1 MNSAGVFTIEAG
13 HPALPGHFPG
23 RPIVPGVVLLDHA
36 VLRIAAAL
44 GLPPHPARL
53 ASVKFL
59 ATVVP
64 NEPVTVRYA
73 SVNPDQGHDGARDG
87 AHGGAHDRTDD
98 RANDSADLK
107 AHHKADPR
115 ADHTV
120 RFELEGPGRTV
131 ASGVLTLPGHA
142 GPTDAAV

>member
-1 MNSAGVFTIEAG
+1 MNSAGVFTIASG

-44 GLPPHPARL
+44 GRSPQPSRL

-64 NEPVTVRYA
+64 NEPVAVRYA
-73 SVNPDQGHDGARDG
+73 CVGDGI
-87 AHGGAHDRTDD
+87 TDH
-98 RANDSADLK
+98 NADDK
-107 AHHKADPR
+107 AAQ
-115 ADHTV
+115 TV
-120 RFELEGPGRTV
+120 RFELEAPGRTV
-131 ASGVLTLPGHA
+131 ASGMLTLPGPA
-142 GPTDAAV
+142 APTDTAV

>member
-44 GLPPHPARL
+44 GLPPQPARL

-73 SVNPDQGHDGARDG
+73 SVSQGQG
-87 AHGGAHDRTDD
+87 DD
-98 RANDSADLK
+98 RADDGAGDRANGSADRK
-107 AHHKADPR
+107 AGHKAGHQAGHQ

>member
-44 GLPPHPARL
+44 GLPPQPARL

-64 NEPVTVRYA
+64 NEPVTVLYA
-73 SVNPDQGHDGARDG
+73 SVSQ
-87 AHGGAHDRTDD
+87 D
-98 RANDSADLK
+98 RADDQADNGAEDK
-107 AHHKADPR
+107 ANAR

-131 ASGVLTLPGHA
+131 ASGMLTLPGLA
-142 GPTDAAV
+142 GPTDGPTDAAV

>member
-44 GLPPHPARL
+44 GRPPHPARL

-73 SVNPDQGHDGARDG
+73 SVSQDLGHDGGRDG
-87 AHGGAHDRTDD
+87 AHDKAGD
-98 RANDSADLK
+98 RANGSAG
-107 AHHKADPR
+107 HKVDHKVDHK

-142 GPTDAAV
+142 GPTDAVV

>member
-1 MNSAGVFTIEAG
+1 MISAGVFTIETG

-44 GLPPHPARL
+44 GCAPQPARL

-73 SVNPDQGHDGARDG
+73 SVSQDRVDDPADGKAN
-87 AHGGAHDRTDD
+87 D
-98 RANDSADLK
+98 RANDRPGDQT
-107 AHHKADPR
+107 H
-115 ADHTV
+115 HTV

-131 ASGVLTLPGHA
+131 ASGMLTLPGRA
-142 GPTDAAV
+142 GPNDAAV

>member
-44 GLPPHPARL
+44 GCAPQPARL

-73 SVNPDQGHDGARDG
+73 SVGREQADDQA
-87 AHGGAHDRTDD
+87 GG
-98 RANDSADLK
+98 
-107 AHHKADPR
+107 R

-131 ASGVLTLPGHA
+131 ASGMLTLPGLA

>member
-23 RPIVPGVVLLDHA
+23 QPIVPGVVLLDHA

-44 GLPPHPARL
+44 GRAPQPSRL

-59 ATVVP
+59 ATVTP

-73 SVNPDQGHDGARDG
+73 SVGDDPAGDQ
-87 AHGGAHDRTDD
+87 
-98 RANDSADLK
+98 AD
-107 AHHKADPR
+107 HHASHQ
-115 ADHTV
+115 AEHTV

-131 ASGVLTLPGHA
+131 ASGMLTLPGAA
-142 GPTDAAV
+142 GPTDAVV

>member
-1 MNSAGVFTIEAG
+1 MNSAGIFTIESG

-23 RPIVPGVVLLDHA
+23 QPIVPGVVLLDHA

-44 GLPPHPARL
+44 GCAAQPARL

-73 SVNPDQGHDGARDG
+73 SVSQ
-87 AHGGAHDRTDD
+87 D
-98 RANDSADLK
+98 RADDHAGDP
-107 AHHKADPR
+107 AH
-115 ADHTV
+115 HTV

-131 ASGVLTLPGHA
+131 ASGTLTLPGLA
-142 GPTDAAV
+142 RSTGAAT